1 MSVMTQRRTSNT
13 VLVAIGVAVAL
24 LVVVAVAF
32 ALQPPKQFD
41 PNTPEG
47 TAQGYFQAIN
57 DGDLDLAQ
65 TFMTAELRAA
75 CDGEWWFY
83 ERGPASRVVIT
94 DTSIEA
100 DTARVKVDITVSYG
114 EGPFDGGSYD
124 EDETLTMERK
134 RDFWLISKPT
144 WPMDPYACGE
154 RSEG

>member
-1 MSVMTQRRTSNT
+1 MSVMTQKGTSNA
-13 VLVAIGVAVAL
+13 VLLTIGVAVAL

-41 PNTPEG
+41 PATPEG

-57 DGDLDLAQ
+57 DGDEDLAQ
-65 TFMTAELRAA
+65 TFMTDDLREA

-83 ERGPASRVVIT
+83 ERGAASRVVIVDT
-94 DTSIEA
+94 DIDG

-114 EGPFDGGSYD
+114 EGPFSGGSYD
-124 EDETLTMERK
+124 QVETVVMQSEGN
-134 RDFWLISKPT
+134 FWLISKPT

-154 RSEG
+154 RSQP